1 MMILGTFVILIAC
14 VLEYTYVNG
23 FYIREP
29 GFSSFYE
36 EPLRSASLTRSRLG
50 LGRSFASFAPRSHHS
65 DRRLGIRRGLGLS
78 GLSSRVFSNSVYD
91 RQSPSA
97 LYDTQVGNNGGT
109 SKEVLGHSTR
119 VRAPSHSTVRVSNL
133 HRLHQASLLESPRQQ
148 QRVSTSKE
156 VLGHVSTVRQPSRS
170 FRQPSLIRRV
180 HEPRYVMATVSASTK
195 VHSGKTSKEVIGH
208 STNSASHLRLA
219 GHTRVLQ
226 GELQPQPVDVDKVFG
241 LLKKQQDL
249 RKKQQ
254 DELQKHQ
261 YELQKQ
267 KHELLKKQQKELE
280 KQQEQLLKQKYT
292 SKELLGLW

>member
-14 VLEYTYVNG
+14 VLEHTYVHG
-23 FYIREP
+23 FYVREP

-36 EPLRSASLTRSRLG
+36 EPLRSTSLTRSRLG
-50 LGRSFASFAPRSHHS
+50 LGRSSASFAPRSHRS
-65 DRRLGIRRGLGLS
+65 ERRLGIGRGLGLS
-78 GLSSRVFSNSVYD
+78 GLSSRALSNSVYD
-91 RQSPSA
+91 RRSLSA
-97 LYDTQVGNNGGT
+97 LYDTQVGNNGRT

-119 VRAPSHSTVRVSNL
+119 VRAPSHNTVRVSNL
-133 HRLHQASLLESPRQQ
+133 HRLHQASLLDSPRQHP
-148 QRVSTSKE
+148 TSKE
-156 VLGHVSTVRQPSRS
+156 VLGHVSTVRS

-180 HEPRYVMATVSASTK
+180 HEPRSLMATVSVSKK

-208 STNSASHLRLA
+208 SKKSASHLRLA

-226 GELQPQPVDVDKVFG
+226 GELQPQSVDVNKIFG

-254 DELQKHQ
+254 EEIQKHQ

-267 KHELLKKQQKELE
+267 KQELLKKQQKELQ
-280 KQQEQLLKQKYT
+280 KQQEHILKQKYT